1 MKNWKLIAEG
11 LDLGI
16 PAPELEKICPAL
28 ERLEKD
34 CAVLRGLA
42 PGTEPAIT
50 FECGPDTQ

>member
-16 PAPELEKICPAL
+16 PTSELEKIFPAL

-34 CAVLRGLA
+34 CTVLRGLA
-42 PGTEPAIT
+42 PGKEPAIT
-50 FECGPDTQ
+50 FGCGPDTQ